1 MALSQTSQRMS
12 LPGPRQESDQRNS
25 GGRFLTPLLPRER
38 ETRRHWFWLTPWG
51 WSELLGGE
59 QAGVVEVALH
69 RCDVVAPKSLSL
81 RKEKMAM
88 LKQQAVRYRFL
99 PSVGSLRK
107 ETCW

>member
-81 RKEKMAM
+81 RKEKNGDA
-88 LKQQAVRYRFL
+88 KAASSTL
-99 PSVGSLRK
+99 PFFAECGVAS
-107 ETCW
+107 